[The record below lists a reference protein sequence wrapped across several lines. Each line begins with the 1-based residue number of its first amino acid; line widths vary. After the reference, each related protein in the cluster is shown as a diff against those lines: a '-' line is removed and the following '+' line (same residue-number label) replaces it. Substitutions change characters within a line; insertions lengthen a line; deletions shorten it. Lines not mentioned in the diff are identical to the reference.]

1 MSLKGS
7 TTTADYID
15 FDRATNVASKLL
27 KESKTELIGKYIVIA
42 MNTGLR
48 SGDILKFTYEQLQP
62 SSVTITEGKT
72 KKKKTFAVNDAIR
85 AIVPAGATGGIFI
98 TQKGGTITIQ
108 HLNRLLK
115 DVFAKESKTLNIS
128 SHSLRKAFGRR
139 VFFNNGE
146 SEKALVYLSDL
157 FNHSSIAV
165 TRKYLGI
172 RQDELND
179 IYLNL

>member
-1 MSLKGS
+1 MSLKNS

-15 FDRATNVASKLL
+15 FDRASNVASKLL
-27 KESKTELIGKYIVIA
+27 KEPKTVLIGKYIIIA

-48 SGDILKFTYEQLQP
+48 CSDILALTCEQLKQP
-62 SSVTITEGKT
+62 SVTITEGKT
-72 KKKKTFAVNDAIR
+72 EKKKTFAVNDAIR
-85 AIVPAGATGGIFI
+85 AIVPADATGGLFI
-98 TQKGGTITIQ
+98 TQKGGIISIQ

-115 DVFAKESKTLNIS
+115 DAFAKESKTLNIS
-128 SHSLRKAFGRR
+128 SHSLRKSFGRR